1 MAKSARES
9 VTGHQEPGR
18 SGGLYF
24 WVTDESRFDHW
35 RKAMRWESSTQ
46 MKYLRDLLS
55 AIPWWRLEP
64 AHEWIVQQ
72 PDPWTGR
79 RVLARPPEGD
89 TAVLYVPDSASVTV
103 NLSEMKAP
111 LRVRWL
117 NPRTGQTTE
126 SERLAQISR
135 PVTLTPPDRGDWALL
150 ISAIPAR
157 RR

>member
-1 MAKSARES
+1 
-9 VTGHQEPGR
+9 
-18 SGGLYF
+18 
-24 WVTDESRFDHW
+24 
-35 RKAMRWESSTQ
+35 